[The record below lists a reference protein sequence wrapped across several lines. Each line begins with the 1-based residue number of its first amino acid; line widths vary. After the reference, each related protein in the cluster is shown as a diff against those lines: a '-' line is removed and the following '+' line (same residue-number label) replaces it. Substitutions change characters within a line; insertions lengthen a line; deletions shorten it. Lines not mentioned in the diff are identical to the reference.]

1 MDSTPVSSEG
11 NRLPGQQTT
20 ETSAHKR
27 RSNPIVITAN
37 TALSGTRLKN
47 FYLTNAFQG
56 FVWMIFHFSVVFFFT
71 FQLESI
77 ALV

>member
-1 MDSTPVSSEG
+1 MDTAPVMSETP
-11 NRLPGQQTT
+11 RLPGQQTT

-27 RSNPIVITAN
+27 RSNPVVITVN
-37 TALSGTRLKN
+37 RALSGNRLKN

-56 FVWMIFHFSVVFFFT
+56 FVWMVFHFSVVYFFT
-71 FQLESI
+71 FQLKSV